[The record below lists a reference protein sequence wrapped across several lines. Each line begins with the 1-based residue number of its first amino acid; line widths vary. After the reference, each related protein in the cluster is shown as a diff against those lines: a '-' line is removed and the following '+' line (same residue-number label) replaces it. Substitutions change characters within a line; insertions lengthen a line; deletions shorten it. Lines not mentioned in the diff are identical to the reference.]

1 MSIESSIYDP
11 KTRDLKLY
19 DYLIKI
25 LKEVQESIGG
35 VNNFEIH
42 VDPIDNVARIIDLNY
57 VDIIS
62 KKTAYKEAFQIEA
75 QNLSG
80 TVRSYNLQSKIFPEQ
95 GAMIAIGAQV
105 KGGNTQGTSV
115 NTLLDFNNGL
125 EDRIIP
131 KKLEPSVSKVNE
143 IETAI
148 TKYEKLSNNINK
160 IKSFFLPLPIDAQP
174 AKSDGTPASTN
185 QASSSEYKSALKDII
200 IYFQEIVETNTNG
213 RSIIPVQISLTMD
226 GIGGLVIGHLFKIP
240 LDLLPRGYSSDNI
253 GGKLIQTITSI
264 SHKVENGDWT
274 TTIDALNIVT
284 RDSFIKNNLTFN
296 NLLKE
301 RKDSYAIKALVP
313 LNVTGNYFE
322 RAFNIISSF
331 EGFLEKAKL
340 DTDGKLRGG
349 YGSPNKYDKKDN
361 TLRMVDANTTFTRE
375 EAKDTLIYLIEKD
388 YGLKAQN
395 AIGIETWV
403 KLTDNQRAALIS
415 YVYNVGPGTL
425 KDKNITQYLKEGNY
439 KEAAAAIKKGPI
451 TAGGVVLAGL
461 VSRREQELILFLT
474 P

>member
-57 VDIIS
+57 VDTIS
-62 KKTAYKEAFQIEA
+62 KENAYDKAFQIEA

-105 KGGNTQGTSV
+105 KGGNTQGTSA

-131 KKLEPSVSKVNE
+131 KKLEPFTSTSNNTDSKE
-143 IETAI
+143 
-148 TKYEKLSNNINK
+148 EKLANDINR
-160 IKSFFLPLPIDAQP
+160 IKEFFLPPPIEV
-174 AKSDGTPASTN
+174 KSDGTPASTN
-185 QASSSEYKSALKDII
+185 QASNSEYKSSLRNLIV
-200 IYFQEIVETNTNG
+200 YFQEIGETKTNG

-240 LDLLPRGYSSDNI
+240 PDLLPKGYGSDNI
-253 GGKLIQTITSI
+253 VGGKLIQTITSI
-264 SHKVENGDWT
+264 GHKVENGDWT

-284 RDSFIKNNLTFN
+284 RDSLNDRKKIKFN
-296 NLLKE
+296 DLLKE
-301 RKDSYAIKALVP
+301 GKDSFILKTKENPPPTPNADSLRSTLKTLGYNVKGDELSNGGDISKEIAIAGIAVAKK
-313 LNVTGNYFE
+313 
-322 RAFNIISSF
+322 IK
-331 EGFLEKAKL
+331 EKL
-340 DTDGKLRGG
+340 PTVGI
-349 YGSPNKYDKKDN
+349 
-361 TLRMVDANTTFTRE
+361 TFTSGNDKFHQSLSYNSRHKAGNAIDLTVIPATSNNLSAVE
-375 EAKDTLIYLIEKD
+375 KIIQGFAAGNTPNFRFINEYTNPTKESTGGHFHLSWGPGSEGAAYVSNAVALANKKLIEK
-388 YGLKAQN
+388 YS
-395 AIGIETWV
+395 V
-403 KLTDNQRAALIS
+403 
-415 YVYNVGPGTL
+415 
-425 KDKNITQYLKEGNY
+425 
-439 KEAAAAIKKGPI
+439 
-451 TAGGVVLAGL
+451 
-461 VSRREQELILFLT
+461 
-474 P
+474 